1 MVCSTFFLR
10 EVLEKNLKQMPWQGD
25 KMTTMWDYY
34 QQLWVP
40 FGELLTDI
48 ERTGI
53 KVDLNHLHEV
63 EPIAIKDKHDRV
75 SKYSV
80 IFVGNGCLKPIPK

>member
-1 MVCSTFFLR
+1 M
-10 EVLEKNLKQMPWQGD
+10 LESNLKQMPWQED
-25 KMTTMWDYY
+25 KNTTMWDYY

-53 KVDLNHLHEV
+53 KVDVNHLREI
-63 EPIAIKDKHDRV
+63 EPIAIKDKLDRV
-75 SKYSV
+75 SFFRWS
-80 IFVGNGCLKPIPK
+80 